1 MNPKSPFLPGRPA
14 LLVRRA
20 VAKEDQELNDF
31 VSQLPWPGGSRD
43 ASATNLLERS
53 LIKARWK
60 AWQNCS
66 F

>member
-1 MNPKSPFLPGRPA
+1 MNRKSPFLPRHPA

-20 VAKEDQELNDF
+20 AAGEDQELNDF
-31 VSQLPWPGGSRD
+31 VSQFALARWQPCD

-60 AWQNCS
+60 AW
-66 F
+66 